1 MKQSIAFILLLVI
14 FLSVPADAR
23 PAAKGVHTLL
33 QPDGTVFSAVIR
45 GDEFIRL
52 KTTLSG
58 HAIIQDADGWW
69 SYAEYDAEG
78 RKVSTGIHVGDALP
92 SDVSVRSAGIP
103 YAKLSELAART
114 RSLMA
119 DRTDEATLLSRIKG
133 SSLHTKG
140 EEAGP
145 VVKHGIV
152 ILAQF
157 ANMQFKHEREHFV
170 AMLTQD
176 GYSEGGATGCA
187 KEYFDAQFSDE
198 IDFLFDVSQ
207 IVTLSNDLA
216 YYGENTTNSNGTETD
231 KAPEEMVMEAC
242 QLADQEIDFSLY
254 DDDGDGQVDNVFI
267 FFAGGDE
274 AEGAGDDCIWSHAW
288 YLRDGAGKQL
298 ELDGKVINRYACTAE
313 MTRYYDLSGEIKQ
326 RLAGI
331 GTFCHEYS
339 HTFGLPDLYDTDYDG
354 SGGDA
359 DALWVS
365 TSLMDGGN
373 QNNGCNTPPF
383 FNAIEREILGLAEPV
398 LIEGDGTYRLEPVH
412 KGGTVY
418 RMNTDTEGEY
428 FLFECR
434 AEDSWD
440 AYIGGNGLLVYH
452 IDKSGRPS
460 GYSDA
465 YGRDVKALSRWTIY
479 NEVNC
484 RPDHQCADL
493 IEALPDAEGVR
504 NVFYPVGEATSISAE
519 TLTYWSGAVGL
530 MSVEG
535 IRRDGSAIVFSVVG
549 NSVDTTPP
557 EPVHIAYERYQ
568 DAAVVTFES
577 DRVYGGDA
585 TVSWGVSG
593 REPATM
599 NLKPY
604 EDGFYALVL
613 EGLHPRTSY
622 TVSVSFS
629 INGVVGKEGSVSFMT
644 SSYTGGYPYIYLKN
658 VQRNPDGSFPKGCR
672 LPLRVYNAV
681 GAAKVSWTF
690 DGVKIAPDKSGFYK
704 LDRSGQLK
712 AVVSWEDG
720 SEDVIIKQIT
730 VAE

>member
-1 MKQSIAFILLLVI
+1 MKQSIAFILLLII
-14 FLSVPADAR
+14 FLSFTADAR
-23 PAAKGVHTLL
+23 PAGKGVHTLL
-33 QPDGTVFSAVIR
+33 QPDGTVFSAIIR
-45 GDEFIRL
+45 GDEFLRL

-69 SYAEYDAEG
+69 SYAEYDADG
-78 RKVSTGIHVGDALP
+78 RKTSTGVHVEEPLP
-92 SDVSVRSAGIP
+92 SDIARRSAGIP
-103 YAKLSELAART
+103 YAKLSELAARSRAT
-114 RSLMA
+114 A
-119 DRTDEATLLSRIKG
+119 QIDEVPLLSRMKG
-133 SSLHTKG
+133 SPVLTKG
-140 EEAGP
+140 DESGL

-157 ANMQFKHEREHFV
+157 ANMQFKHEREHFI
-170 AMLTQD
+170 AMLTQE
-176 GYSEGGATGCA
+176 GYDVGGATGSA
-187 KEYFDAQFSDE
+187 KEYFDAQFSGAV
-198 IDFLFDVSQ
+198 DFSFDVSE

-216 YYGENTTNSNGTETD
+216 YYGGNTSNSKGTESD

-242 QLADQEIDFSLY
+242 RLADPQVDFSLY
-254 DDDGDGQVDNVFI
+254 DDDGDGEVDNVFI

-359 DALWVS
+359 VALWGS

-383 FNAIEREILGLAEPV
+383 FNAIEREILGLTEPV
-398 LIEGDGTYRLEPVH
+398 LIEGDGSYRLEPLH
-412 KGGTVY
+412 KDGTVY

-434 AEDSWD
+434 EEDSWD
-440 AYIGGNGLLVYH
+440 AYIGGSGLLVYH
-452 IDKSGRPS
+452 IDKTGRPS

-465 YGRDVKALSRWTIY
+465 YGRDVKALSRWTLY

-493 IEALPDAEGVR
+493 IEALPDAAAVR
-504 NVFYPVGEATSISAE
+504 NVFYPMGAVTSVSAE
-519 TLTYWSGAVGL
+519 TLTFWSGAVGL

-535 IRRDGSAIVFSVVG
+535 IRKDGSAIVFSIVG

-557 EPVHIAYERYQ
+557 EPVRVAYEKYQ

-577 DRVYGGDA
+577 SRAYDGDA
-585 TVSWGVSG
+585 TVSWGISG
-593 REPATM
+593 REMTTVS
-599 NLKPY
+599 LKPY
-604 EDGFYALVL
+604 QEGCYALVL
-613 EGLHPRTSY
+613 EGLQPRTSY
-622 TVSVSFS
+622 SVSISFS

-644 SSYTGGYPYIYLKN
+644 SSYSGGYPYIYLKN
-658 VQRNPDGSFPKGCR
+658 VQRNPNGTFPKGSR

-681 GAAKVSWTF
+681 GAAEVTWTF
-690 DGVKIAPDKSGFYK
+690 DGIKIRPDKSGFYT
-704 LDRSGQLK
+704 LGRSGKLK

-720 SEDVIIKQIT
+720 SQDVIIKQIT
-730 VAE
+730 VSE